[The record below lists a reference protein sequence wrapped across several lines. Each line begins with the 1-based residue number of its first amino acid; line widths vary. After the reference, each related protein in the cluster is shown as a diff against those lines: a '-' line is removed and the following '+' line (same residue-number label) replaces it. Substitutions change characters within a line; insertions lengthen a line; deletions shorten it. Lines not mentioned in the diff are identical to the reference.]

1 MVWGGITYNRKTPLI
16 QMEKGKRKAEDFVR
30 QVYGPVLLG
39 FYNSLENPVLMED
52 NAPVH
57 TAKIAEAWRKEKGL
71 KKLSWPAQSPD
82 LNPIE
87 NLWFQIKSELKI
99 SEERLGSMKD
109 LGEVIED
116 VWNYISI
123 EKVNKLIDSM
133 PRRIKEVIKA
143 KGGPTRW

>member
-1 MVWGGITYNRKTPLI
+1 
-16 QMEKGKRKAEDFVR
+16 
-30 QVYGPVLLG
+30 
-39 FYNSLENPVLMED
+39 MED

-57 TAKIAEAWRKEKGL
+57 TAKIGEAWRKEKGL

-99 SEERLGSMKD
+99 SEERLGSMKV

-143 KGGPTRW
+143 KGDRHVGNAH